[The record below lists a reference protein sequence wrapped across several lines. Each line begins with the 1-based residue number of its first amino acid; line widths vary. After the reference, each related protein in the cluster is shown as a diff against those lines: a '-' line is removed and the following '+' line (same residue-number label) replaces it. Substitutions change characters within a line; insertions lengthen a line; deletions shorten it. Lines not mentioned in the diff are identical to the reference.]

1 MDGTMEDV
9 PIDMNAQSPFPNIHY
24 DQHENGLDAP
34 LNLLPLAER
43 VKLQQASQTPAPKR
57 PEKLTKLTSTPIN
70 ERDLEKGPK
79 TPVHGRQ
86 ITKAGSL
93 ECTNSEQKPKKPILN
108 ATINS

>member
-9 PIDMNAQSPFPNIHY
+9 PVDMNEQSPFHNIR
-24 DQHENGLDAP
+24 ENGLGAP
-34 LNLLPLAER
+34 LDLLPLAER
-43 VKLQQASQTPAPKR
+43 VKLQQASETPAPKR
-57 PEKLTKLTSTPIN
+57 PEKLTKLTPTPID

-86 ITKAGSL
+86 IAKTGSL
-93 ECTNSEQKPKKPILN
+93 ECANSEKKPKKPILN

>member
-9 PIDMNAQSPFPNIHY
+9 PIDMNAQSPFPNIH
-24 DQHENGLDAP
+24 EIGLDAP
-34 LNLLPLAER
+34 LDLLPLAER

-57 PEKLTKLTSTPIN
+57 PDQLTKLTSTPLN

-93 ECTNSEQKPKKPILN
+93 ERTNSEQQPKKPILN
-108 ATINS
+108 ATLNS